1 MNVSI
6 YILQGAKK
14 SLIQWLRE
22 QGISD
27 ENVLQ
32 AFDKIERHKFIED
45 TILWDRA
52 YENTPLPIGCNQT
65 ISQPITVAF
74 QSQLLQI
81 QKDDKVLEIGTGS
94 GFQAAILSAM
104 GAKVFTI
111 ERQIELFRK
120 TRSLLT
126 KNMQIPDIKFFYGD
140 GFEGLPAKAPF
151 DKIIV
156 TCGAPSIPAKLL
168 NQLKINGIMVIPVG
182 ENTQEMKRITKISED
197 QYRDES
203 FGEFKFVPML
213 QNMVKYNQNGII

>member
-156 TCGAPSIPAKLL
+156 TCGAPNIPAKLL

>member
-156 TCGAPSIPAKLL
+156 TCGAPNIPAKLL

-197 QYRDES
+197 QYREES